1 MAKAPATKRPY
12 TRRNLLTAAVEEAT
26 KSVNKTDL
34 GNPVAMRN
42 RINQINQ
49 IAQELHE
56 EKAWLEAAIKDMG
69 FVILDGNNAPKPAKP
84 FEEWQE
90 HNAVRCLKHGGYE
103 ITPDRIYLI
112 NSKNSHDKEIEVMDD
127 DRDCVSIPAELFEFV
142 A

>member
-12 TRRNLLTAAVEEAT
+12 NRRNLPAAAVKVA
-26 KSVNKTDL
+26 KPISKVDM

-49 IAQELHE
+49 IAQELHQ
-56 EKAWLEAAIKDMG
+56 EKTMLETAIKDLG
-69 FVILDGNNAPKPAKP
+69 FAVLDDTNTPKAPKP

-90 HNAVRCLKHGGYE
+90 HNAVRCIKHGGYE
-103 ITPDRIYLI
+103 ITPGRIYLI
-112 NSKNSHDKEIEVMDD
+112 STKISQSNEIEVMDD
-127 DRDCVSIPAELFEFV
+127 DADMVSVPAELFEFV

>member
-12 TRRNLLTAAVEEAT
+12 TRRNLPAATAETEKPVS
-26 KSVNKTDL
+26 KVDMS
-34 GNPVAMRN
+34 NPVAMRN

-49 IAQELHE
+49 IAQELHQ
-56 EKAWLEAAIKDMG
+56 EKTLLETAIKDLG
-69 FVILDGNNAPKPAKP
+69 FAILDSTDAQKTTKP

-103 ITPDRIYLI
+103 VTVDRIYLI
-112 NSKNSHDKEIEVMDD
+112 NSKDPHDEEIEVMDD
-127 DRDCVSIPAELFEFV
+127 DGDYVHVPAELFVFL